1 MQVLSEPNVNWKL
14 VVNHL
19 KQDHPIIIPTDTN
32 YNLCC
37 LPSSKQ
43 GVDRIF
49 EYKQRKKDKP
59 LSLFF
64 SNPTDWEKYGET
76 PFVELMNLLMLSFWP
91 GALNIVIKKKT
102 KEFDYVI
109 NNSDSI
115 SLGCISNSTWRNFM
129 SYVNGP
135 IAITSANI
143 SGTADNLLISEDVA
157 KEHMGDKIKFM
168 LKSTFPI
175 QNTKSST
182 IVSILEGDV
191 KILREGDITREMLE
205 KVVSK
210 EGYHVTG

>member
-1 MQVLSEPNVNWKL
+1 MKILSEPNVNWKL
-14 VVNHL
+14 VINHL
-19 KQDHPIIIPTDTN
+19 EHDNPIIIPTDTN

-37 LPSSKQ
+37 LPSSRL

-49 EYKQRKKDKP
+49 EYKKRKKDKP

-64 SNPTDWEKYGET
+64 SNPSDWERFGQTE
-76 PFVELMNLLMLSFWP
+76 FEDLMNLLAHNFWP

-102 KEFDYVI
+102 KDFDYVI

-115 SLGCISNSTWRNFM
+115 SLGCVSNPTWRNFM

-135 IAITSANI
+135 VAITSANI
-143 SGTADNLLISEDVA
+143 SGTADNMLISEHIA
-157 KEHMGDKIKFM
+157 IEQMGDKVEYM

-175 QNTKSST
+175 QNTQSST

-191 KILREGDITREMLE
+191 KILREGDITKEMLE
-205 KVVSK
+205 AIASK
-210 EGYHVTG
+210 EGYHVT